1 MKTTAATQAGAR
13 LEGTSEAAALRV
25 RRPRDFAS
33 QCVPFMVNH
42 CLQSIDLMDKPMKTD
57 VFQAKKSGSSSDPLP
72 LEIDQAEIA
81 LRQADIAR
89 LFGITR
95 QRVSQLVSRG
105 QLTTRPDGR
114 INPSTAAAELLKS
127 DAPQARGKILVG
139 IRRQIERAE
148 GERDQ
153 AQAAAA
159 KASRSLAR
167 LRGRLVTVTRKLMEA
182 ERRIDVL
189 IEEIELMLDDETRD
203 EEIMDALGR
212 AFDRAASTS
221 DAALFK
227 HLVESDEDLAA
238 LVAALRPDLAPPPP
252 PALCEAITEALEGEP
267 LPLLADLDEPPALE
281 IEP

>member
-1 MKTTAATQAGAR
+1 
-13 LEGTSEAAALRV
+13 
-25 RRPRDFAS
+25 
-33 QCVPFMVNH
+33 
-42 CLQSIDLMDKPMKTD
+42 MKTD
-57 VFQAKKSGSSSDPLP
+57 VFQAKKAASSNDALP

-81 LRQADIAR
+81 LRQADVAR

-127 DAPQARGKILVG
+127 DAPQARSKILVG

-148 GERDQ
+148 SERDQ
-153 AQAAAA
+153 AQAIAG
-159 KASRSLAR
+159 KATRSLAE
-167 LRGRLVTVTRKLMEA
+167 LRGHIVTVTRKLMEA

-189 IEEIELMLDDETRD
+189 VEEIELLLDDESRED
-203 EEIMDALGR
+203 EVLDALDR
-212 AFDRAASTS
+212 AFTRAAAYS
-221 DAALFK
+221 DASLFER
-227 HLVESDEDLAA
+227 LVESDEGLAA
-238 LVAALRPDLAPPPP
+238 LVATIRPDLAPPPP

>member
-1 MKTTAATQAGAR
+1 
-13 LEGTSEAAALRV
+13 
-25 RRPRDFAS
+25 
-33 QCVPFMVNH
+33 
-42 CLQSIDLMDKPMKTD
+42 MKTD
-57 VFQAKKSGSSSDPLP
+57 VFQTKKAASSTDPLP
-72 LEIDQAEIA
+72 LEIDPAEIA
-81 LRQADIAR
+81 LRQADVAR

-127 DAPQARGKILVG
+127 DAPQARSKILVR

-148 GERDQ
+148 SERDQ
-153 AQAAAA
+153 AQAIAA
-159 KASRSLAR
+159 KASRSLAT
-167 LRGRLVTVTRKLMEA
+167 LRGHIVTVTRKLMEA

-203 EEIMDALGR
+203 DELMDALGR
-212 AFDRAASTS
+212 AFTRVAASS
-221 DAALFK
+221 DAVLFER
-227 HLVESDEDLAA
+227 LIESDEALAD
-238 LVAALRPDLAPPPP
+238 LVADLRPDL
-252 PALCEAITEALEGEP
+252 CETIAELESEP